1 MPVVELTMEQEFRL
15 AQIESALRKDEVSK
29 DDIITVFLALQH
41 QNLVLGNN
49 IKQLLKQWPTSPQA
63 ITPEDP

>member
-1 MPVVELTMEQEFRL
+1 MPVEELTMEQEFRL
-15 AQIESALRKDEVSK
+15 AQIEAARRKDEVSK
-29 DDIITVFLALQH
+29 DDIITVFIALQH

-49 IKQLLKQWPTSPQA
+49 IKQLLNLWPTSPQA